1 MNLSD
6 LYAKVFS
13 TGRLAKIN
21 NKILLLALRANG
33 YNNWRNSTESGEEF
47 FIKNILASTD
57 PKLCIDIGAN
67 IGSYTLDLVKYT
79 DADIIS
85 FEPIPEA
92 FDELKDKFFF
102 QSRVVT
108 ENVGVGASN
117 DNLTIHY
124 NPNMLAHAS
133 FSEEVKKVS
142 YVTNNEKM
150 VVPMVSL
157 DDYCGKHNITSIDFI
172 KIDTEGY
179 ESEVFEG
186 AKRVFKEI
194 MPKFIQI
201 EFNWHHLFRNKT
213 LNYFAEQ
220 LPKYD
225 VYQLIHSGWK
235 RVDPKD
241 PFANMYH
248 YSNFVF
254 VRKDQ
259 RKYIRK

>member
-6 LYAKVFS
+6 WYAKVFS
-13 TGRLAKIN
+13 KGRLAKIN
-21 NKILLLALRANG
+21 HKLLLLALRAKG
-33 YNNWRNSTESGEEF
+33 YNNWRDNVESGEEF
-47 FIKNILASTD
+47 FIKNILAPTN
-57 PKLCIDIGAN
+57 PQLCIDIGAN
-67 IGSYTLDLVKYT
+67 VGTYTLELTRNT
-79 DADIIS
+79 DASIIS
-85 FEPIPEA
+85 FEPMPDA
-92 FDELKDKFFF
+92 FAELQDRFMF
-102 QSRVVT
+102 QPRVTV
-108 ENVGVGASN
+108 ENTGVGSST

-124 NPNMLAHAS
+124 NPKMLAHAS
-133 FSEEVKKVS
+133 FSEDVKKVS
-142 YVTNNEKM
+142 YVTNKEKL
-150 VVPMVSL
+150 VVPIVSL
-157 DDYCGKHNITSIDFI
+157 DDYCSKHDITSIDFI

-186 AKRVFKEI
+186 AKRVFREI

-213 LNYFAEQ
+213 LYYFTEQ

-225 VYQLIHSGWK
+225 VYQLTYNGWK

-248 YSNFVF
+248 FSNFVF

-259 RKYIRK
+259 RKFIKK

>member
-6 LYAKVFS
+6 WYARVFS
-13 TGRLAKIN
+13 KGRLAKIN
-21 NKILLLALRANG
+21 TKILLLALRANG
-33 YNNWRNSTESGEEF
+33 YNNWRDNIESGEEF
-47 FIKNILASTD
+47 FIKNILATTN
-57 PKLCIDIGAN
+57 PQLCIDIGAN
-67 IGSYTLDLVKYT
+67 VGNYTLDLIKYT
-79 DADIIS
+79 DASIIS
-85 FEPIPEA
+85 FEPMPNA
-92 FDELKDKFFF
+92 FNELKDRFAL
-102 QSRVVT
+102 QPRVII
-108 ENVGVGASN
+108 ENFGVGAKS
-117 DNLTIHY
+117 DSLTIHY
-124 NPNMLAHAS
+124 NPDMLAHAS

-142 YVTNNEKM
+142 YVTNKEKM
-150 VVPMVSL
+150 IVPVISL
-157 DDYCGKHNITSIDFI
+157 DDYCEMNNITSIDFI

-179 ESEVFEG
+179 EAEVFEG
-186 AKRVFKEI
+186 AKRVFKKT

-201 EFNWHHLFRNKT
+201 EFNWHHLFKNKT

-225 VYQLIHSGWK
+225 VYQLTFNGWK

-248 YSNFVF
+248 FSNFVF

>member
-6 LYAKVFS
+6 WYAKFFS
-13 TGRLAKIN
+13 KGKLAKFN

-33 YNNWRNSTESGEEF
+33 YNNWRDNIESGEEF
-47 FIKNILASTD
+47 FIKNILAPTN
-57 PKLCIDIGAN
+57 PQLCIDIGAN
-67 IGSYTLDLVKYT
+67 VGNYTQDLFKYT
-79 DADIIS
+79 NATIVS
-85 FEPIPEA
+85 FEPMPGA
-92 FDELKDKFFF
+92 FAELKDKFWF
-102 QSRVVT
+102 QPRVIAV
-108 ENVGVGASN
+108 NKGVGAINSE
-117 DNLTIHY
+117 LTIHY

-133 FSEEVKKVS
+133 FSEAVKKVS
-142 YVTNNEKM
+142 YVTNKEKL
-150 VVPMVSL
+150 VVPVISL
-157 DDYCGKHNITSIDFI
+157 DAYCEEHNITSIDFI

-179 ESEVFEG
+179 ESEVFDG
-186 AKRVFKEI
+186 AERVFSEM

-225 VYQLIHSGWK
+225 VYQLTYNSWK

-248 YSNFVF
+248 FSNFVF

>member
-6 LYAKVFS
+6 WYAKFFS
-13 TGRLAKIN
+13 KGRLAKLN
-21 NKILLLALRANG
+21 NTLLLLALRANG
-33 YNNWRNSTESGEEF
+33 YNNWRGNIESGEEF
-47 FIKNILASTD
+47 FIKNILAPTN
-57 PKLCIDIGAN
+57 PQLCIDIGAN
-67 IGSYTLDLVKYT
+67 VGSYTLDLIRYT

-85 FEPIPEA
+85 FEPIPEV
-92 FDELKDKFFF
+92 FDELKDKFIF
-102 QSRVVT
+102 QPRVIV
-108 ENVGVGASN
+108 ENVGVGACN

-133 FSEEVKKVS
+133 FAAEVKKVS
-142 YVTNNEKM
+142 YVTNKEKM
-150 VVPMVSL
+150 VVPIVSL
-157 DDYCGKHNITSIDFI
+157 DSYCETNNITSIDFI

-179 ESEVFEG
+179 ESEVFDG
-186 AKRVFKEI
+186 AKRVFNEI

-225 VYQLIHSGWK
+225 VYQLTYDSWK

-248 YSNFVF
+248 FSNFVF